1 MYISFPY
8 SKGLHNKHGLCT
20 FKHNFV
26 HTHVCLSRN
35 LYVHYVCLS
44 KIFSLYLKRLQ
55 RRQRICRLLL
65 IKLSQNS
72 FMEVL
77 IAACLSRCI
86 LYACIYGNPSLE
98 KNLSWQI
105 CRRFLA
111 TTDYWPVL
119 GHFGAQQPVW
129 MTTKKP
135 FSYNMTVQVLGEG
148 CKNLRWGTLGNLEDK
163 VEQEWRQ
170 TFGDKTWSRQP
181 QLQPRLSTKY
191 PKNIVDKSKKNC
203 QQIQKNCWQ
212 IQKKLSTNPKNFVD
226 KSKKI
231 VDKSNK

>member
-1 MYISFPY
+1 MCFCRQSEFWQCQDFERYCCSHPSLKDMCNY
-8 SKGLHNKHGLCT
+8 K
-20 FKHNFV
+20 
-26 HTHVCLSRN
+26 
-35 LYVHYVCLS
+35 S

-55 RRQRICRLLL
+55 RRQHICRLLL

-148 CKNLRWGTLGNLEDK
+148 CKNLR
-163 VEQEWRQ
+163 
-170 TFGDKTWSRQP
+170 
-181 QLQPRLSTKY
+181 
-191 PKNIVDKSKKNC
+191 
-203 QQIQKNCWQ
+203 
-212 IQKKLSTNPKNFVD
+212 
-226 KSKKI
+226 
-231 VDKSNK
+231 